1 MLNKSNKSLVII
13 LAACAAL
20 LLVGIHRYSAL
31 LNTGE
36 SNAKESTPNHS
47 IIDQYNNEI
56 WQLVEPY
63 NITEDSFEQLYNQHA
78 NTYKRHISQ
87 AQHQMPSGRQLST
100 KTTSTITQVCKDFS
114 IPMESITIVPYIDD
128 SISPACVIDDM
139 LFVDEELL
147 QQFPRDAQ
155 YFVLGHELQH
165 VRFKDHFL
173 GYIAERNMPHI
184 TKQINHPFNRL
195 HRLQELRADSATI
208 THSTLYAQGHQQF
221 LKNILTMHGEG
232 RGITHP
238 TIATRLALN
247 TEVKNMGKA
256 VLA

>member
-1 MLNKSNKSLVII
+1 MANKSIKSLFFILVIGLFFI
-13 LAACAAL
+13 
-20 LLVGIHRYSAL
+20 GIARNSMVFT
-31 LNTGE
+31 N
-36 SNAKESTPNHS
+36 KESKNVATSAQSHS
-47 IIDQYNNEI
+47 IVEDYNNEI
-56 WQLVEPY
+56 WQLLEPY
-63 NITEDSFEQLYNQHA
+63 TITQDSFEQLYDQHA
-78 NTYKRHISQ
+78 QAYKRHIAQ
-87 AQHQMPSGRQLST
+87 AQHQMPGGKPLSS
-100 KTTSTITQVCKDFS
+100 KTTNTITQICNDFS
-114 IPMESITIVPYIDD
+114 IPMDSITIVPYIDD
-128 SISPACVIDDM
+128 SISPACVIDTM

-147 QQFPRDAQ
+147 QQFPKNAQ

-173 GYIAERNMPHI
+173 GYIAEHNMPHI

-208 THSTLYAQGHQQF
+208 THSKVYADGHQEF

-232 RGITHP
+232 KGITHP

-247 TEVKNMGKA
+247 AEVKTSGKA